1 MAKARGLTRNITR
14 KQALSYER
22 VLPNPIGVTHLASVN
37 GRRRA
42 RRAKVRGASARRS
55 GGSMKRK
62 ARKHGRRRAR
72 RNAPPMVSSSS
83 YLKGHERIFG
93 PKKKKPTKA
102 SRKAAA
108 ARRAAATAKRLGRKY
123 GPFTSM
129 VATVGG
135 RKVPTYLYRGKR
147 GKASKIPLWAILGGK
162 SKKAF
167 EASSGETKV
176 ARRIVAAKK
185 RRDRAARVVQLHGDA
200 FTPNRRG
207 RRRMRVIP
215 YETWS
220 ANMST
225 KKRRRSRKKARK
237 STHRRKVHRTR
248 KHTRRSAARR
258 SHGRK
263 RKSAKR
269 SHTRARRNKGRR
281 RHKRPVV
288 LAGTITMNRG
298 RRRRHRRARRNDGAP
313 VATPNRRRHHRRR
326 ARRNAK
332 RRNLPLSLKGVVRM
346 NRRHRR
352 HHRFATG
359 FRRNPDF
366 MGELKSALKVGV
378 VVGAGFFVHKALS
391 KLVSDKILGSVTALG
406 EWKGL
411 VTGLLTAGLA
421 IPLARKVAPQYAT
434 SLGVGM
440 AVSLVQTATM
450 KILEKVNAPT
460 IAGYLAGYPNEGG
473 RAYHG
478 MGEYIM
484 ANQGISGF
492 GAADLLAQAAAG
504 YGASPMLAQ
513 AAAGYGAPPMLAQAA
528 AGVGDASSMGE
539 YIVQG
544 ASGIGEYEQVP
555 TGPFSGSGYGATNE
569 GIYPDLSSAER
580 ALSVAEA
587 AAGVGGMGDL
597 PFMST
602 LNPTTVAQPVQDAP
616 SGSRAGILEGGDGIF
631 GS

>member
-42 RRAKVRGASARRS
+42 RRHKVRGASARRS

-62 ARKHGRRRAR
+62 GRKHGRRRAR
-72 RNAPPMVSSSS
+72 RNAPPMFSSSS

-93 PKKKKPTKA
+93 PKRKKPTKA
-102 SRKAAA
+102 SRKKAA

-129 VATVGG
+129 VATIGG
-135 RKVPTYLYRGKR
+135 RKVPTYMYRGKR

-167 EASSGETKV
+167 EASSSETKV

-185 RRDRAARVVQLHGDA
+185 RRDRAARAMQLHGDA

-269 SHTRARRNKGRR
+269 SHKRARRNRGRR
-281 RHKRPVV
+281 RHKRSMV
-288 LAGTITMNRG
+288 LAGTITMNRRT
-298 RRRRHRRARRNDGAP
+298 RRRRHRRARHNDGTPA
-313 VATPNRRRHHRRR
+313 ATPNRRRHHRRR
-326 ARRNAK
+326 RARRNAK
-332 RRNLPLSLKGVVRM
+332 RRSLPVSLKGAVRM
-346 NRRHRR
+346 NRRRHHRR
-352 HHRFATG
+352 HFAS

-366 MGELKSALKVGV
+366 MGELKGALKVGV

-421 IPLARKVAPQYAT
+421 IPLARKVAPKYAT

-450 KILEKVNAPT
+450 KILEKVNAPN

-513 AAAGYGAPPMLAQAA
+513 AAAGFGAPMLAQAA

-555 TGPFSGSGYGATNE
+555 TGPFSGSGYGAVNE

-580 ALSVAEA
+580 ALSVSEA

-631 GS
+631 G